1 MGEYLDRIREG
12 FSDLDLGIE
21 VPPLINEALAA
32 GEKAGDVLDA
42 MSAGLQK
49 VGELFEKG
57 EYYLADLVYAG
68 DLMKEGIRVIEP
80 HLVGESREKKGTV
93 ILATVEGDIHDI
105 GKNIVASLLA
115 GAGFEVADLGVDV
128 SPGRVVEA
136 VRESGSRAVGLSVLL
151 TTTIPAAE
159 AVVRA
164 FRAAG
169 MRDRVKIAVGGACAT
184 PGLVET
190 IGVDAVGT
198 DAVSAVGIFE
208 SFLGEEGGGS
218 K

>member
-1 MGEYLDRIREG
+1 MGAYLDKIQEG

-21 VPPLINEALAA
+21 VTPLLNEALAA
-32 GEKAGDVLDA
+32 GEKAGEILDA
-42 MSAGLQK
+42 MSAGLKK

-68 DLMKEGIRVIEP
+68 DLMKEGVRVIEP
-80 HLVGESREKKGTV
+80 HLVGESRPEKGTV

-105 GKNIVASLLA
+105 GKNIVASLLS
-115 GAGFEVADLGVDV
+115 GAGYRVVDLGVDV
-128 SPGRVVEA
+128 SPDRVVNA

-151 TTTIPAAE
+151 TTTIPAA
-159 AVVRA
+159 AVVVDA

-169 MRDRVKIAVGGACAT
+169 MRDGVKIAVGGACTT

-198 DAVSAVGIFE
+198 DAVSAVNIFE
-208 SFLGEEGGGS
+208 RFLGEEGGDS
-218 K
+218 T

>member
-12 FSDLDLGIE
+12 FSDLDLEIE
-21 VPPLINEALAA
+21 VPALLNEALAA

-42 MSAGLQK
+42 MSAGLRK

-68 DLMKEGIRVIEP
+68 DLMREGVKVIEP
-80 HLVGESREKKGTV
+80 HLVGESREQKGTV
-93 ILATVEGDIHDI
+93 VLATVEGDIHDI
-105 GKNIVASLLA
+105 GKNIVASLLT
-115 GAGFEVADLGVDV
+115 GAGFEVRDLGVDV
-128 SPGRVVEA
+128 SPDRVVEA

-159 AVVRA
+159 AVVQA
-164 FRAAG
+164 FRSAG
-169 MRDRVKIAVGGACAT
+169 MRDRVKIAVGGACTT

-198 DAVSAVGIFE
+198 DAVGAVSIFE
-208 SFLGEEGGGS
+208 TFLGE
-218 K
+218 